1 LPAGATISNPTASVP
16 VITFNSANTYTVI
29 LVASN
34 TGGTVTAQQ
43 VVNVITCQAPTATFT
58 LPANGCTNFTFAATN
73 SSAGSPAPATLW
85 SISPSVNTT
94 VTPSAISNSPVF
106 RTSTTGVYTITLL
119 TSNASG
125 TATATQTIN
134 VTACPPTASFSIPAT
149 IRFCDVKTF
158 STTNQTT
165 NPPGTSGTI
174 SYTWNVSPNVGLS
187 FFPNRFQQNMSV
199 TISDP
204 TILGYTVTLLAR
216 NASGTLTT
224 AQSIVVDDCTT
235 SINENTLGNA
245 LDIYPNPARDIVT
258 IAVPAGETYSVKVT
272 NLLGAVVYS
281 ETINKEKAS
290 INLATIARG
299 VYFITV
305 ESKTEKATRKV
316 ILD

>member
-1 LPAGATISNPTASVP
+1 
-16 VITFNSANTYTVI
+16 
-29 LVASN
+29 
-34 TGGTVTAQQ
+34 
-43 VVNVITCQAPTATFT
+43 
-58 LPANGCTNFTFAATN
+58 
-73 SSAGSPAPATLW
+73 
-85 SISPSVNTT
+85 
-94 VTPSAISNSPVF
+94 
-106 RTSTTGVYTITLL
+106 
-119 TSNASG
+119 
-125 TATATQTIN
+125 
-134 VTACPPTASFSIPAT
+134 
-149 IRFCDVKTF
+149 
-158 STTNQTT
+158 
-165 NPPGTSGTI
+165 
-174 SYTWNVSPNVGLS
+174 
-187 FFPNRFQQNMSV
+187 MSV

-305 ESKTEKATRKV
+305 ESKTEKARIGNSPSSLGERV
-316 ILD
+316 